1 MEILVWDLV
10 GAVAVI
16 SVEDGAAAAVVIAA
30 VGAVLIAEQ
39 AGTSAIWMIWTKF
52 ARGTA

>member
-10 GAVAVI
+10 GAVVVI
-16 SVEDGAAAAVVIAA
+16 SVEVGAAAVVIAA

>member
-10 GAVAVI
+10 GAVVVI
-16 SVEDGAAAAVVIAA
+16 SVEAGAAVVIAA